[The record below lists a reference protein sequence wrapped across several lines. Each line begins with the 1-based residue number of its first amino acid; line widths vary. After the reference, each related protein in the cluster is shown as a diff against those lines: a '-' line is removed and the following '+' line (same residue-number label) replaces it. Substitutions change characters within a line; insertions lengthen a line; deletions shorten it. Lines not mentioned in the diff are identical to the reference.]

1 MDGLFLL
8 FAALGLALA
17 VVLGTRLIVRALPR
31 NVRTWARLPV
41 AALLLALPFADEL
54 YNERQTQ
61 LACAA
66 DGGLV
71 VRKLVTAHSV
81 DAGMALIETRRLDS
95 EMSHFWRHDLVFV
108 FRPTGEVLGRLRWF
122 DRKGGWL
129 RGNRPGRG
137 FITYF
142 TPSPCPDPQ
151 PLLAGGA
158 ARRQLVHPLQD

>member
-8 FAALGLALA
+8 FAAFGFALA
-17 VVLGTRLIVRALPR
+17 VVLGTRLIVRLLPR
-31 NVRTWARLPV
+31 SVRSWAWLPV
-41 AALLLALPFADEL
+41 AALLLVVPFADEL
-54 YNERQTQ
+54 YNERQTR
-61 LACAA
+61 LACAG

-71 VRKLVTAHSV
+71 VRKLVTARSL

-95 EMSHFWRHDLVFV
+95 EMAHFWRHDLVFV

-129 RGNRPGRG
+129 RGSRPGGG

-142 TPSPCPDPQ
+142 KPSPCPDPQ

-158 ARRQLVHPLQD
+158 ARRQLVHQIRD